1 VQVADRRYHV
11 TPAYRLPTLCYRR
24 YADQSLYRGGMHTV
38 ELLPDPTLD
47 GLVRSVWLRLH
58 AAGLP
63 SLATHEHPTNR
74 PHLTLAAA
82 DRLTPELTT
91 ALTGLPLETELD
103 GLIFFERAVVWRVR
117 LTDPLRELHR
127 QVWDALAGTDRNPQ
141 HAPDRWVPHISL
153 VLRAKDHSRYA
164 AELRDL
170 PAARGHFRSA
180 RTYDSGT
187 RSVTALS

>member
-1 VQVADRRYHV
+1 
-11 TPAYRLPTLCYRR
+11 
-24 YADQSLYRGGMHTV
+24 MHTV
-38 ELLPDPTLD
+38 ELLLDPALD
-47 GLVRSVWLRLH
+47 DLVRSVWQRLH

-82 DRLTPELTT
+82 DRLTPEVTS
-91 ALTGLPLETELD
+91 ALTALPLETVLD

-117 LTDPLRELHR
+117 LTDPLRELHE
-127 QVWDALAGTDRNPQ
+127 QIWEALSGSDRNPM
-141 HAPDRWVPHISL
+141 HAPDRWVPHVSL

-170 PAARGHFRSA
+170 PAASGHFREA
-180 RTYDSGT
+180 RSYDSGT
-187 RSVTALS
+187 RTVTALH